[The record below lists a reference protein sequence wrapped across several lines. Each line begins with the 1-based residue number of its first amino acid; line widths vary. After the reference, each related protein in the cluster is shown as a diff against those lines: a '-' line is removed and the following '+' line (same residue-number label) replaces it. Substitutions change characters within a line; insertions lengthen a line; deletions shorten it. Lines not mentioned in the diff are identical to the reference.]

1 VRTTSTLVPAVI
13 QVQAEEKEK
22 TIMHQRKAF
31 TLIELLVV
39 IAIIALLMAILMPAL
54 QRVKKQVKE
63 VICQTQLKQLGL
75 ALEMYAD
82 DNEGHFM
89 DDWKSWCWGDNSKNV
104 LWKYYKNEKVRICPM
119 SKTVEDGSSRGGK
132 FRTWRYDTP
141 PFISSYCLN
150 AYILNPSI
158 DLDSYDT
165 CPAGDFWRSVGARG
179 TGSVPLI
186 GDGGVWDG
194 HPKHLDDPPEYD
206 GAPIVTG
213 SGEHNE
219 MLRFCINQHEGGI
232 NIAFMD
238 WSARKV
244 GLKELWTLKWH
255 RNFNMSGP
263 WTQAGGVM
271 PENWPD
277 WMRRFKDY

>member
-1 VRTTSTLVPAVI
+1 MN
-13 QVQAEEKEK
+13 K
-22 TIMHQRKAF
+22 TRAFTALEIKTPDRESGRFLTAF

-63 VICQTQLKQLGL
+63 VVCQTQLKQLGL

-89 DDWKSWCWGDNSKNV
+89 DDWKSWCWGDNSRNV
-104 LWKYYKNEKVRICPM
+104 LWEYYKNVKVRICPM

-186 GDGGVWDG
+186 GDGCVWDG

-206 GAPIVTG
+206 DAPIVTG

-219 MLRFCINQHEGGI
+219 MVRFCINQHEGGI

-255 RNFNMSGP
+255 RNYNMSGP

-271 PENWPD
+271 PDNWPD